1 MERGTDPVHAAR
13 ETRSV
18 SALFIAEK
26 WGEDGVGGR
35 TIFKTQPDRA
45 DYATKSEL
53 VAYNQPVLINSS
65 VAKTNFCNFEHSP
78 KKILFACELFRGFL
92 NYTPTQ

>member
-26 WGEDGVGGR
+26 WGEDGV
-35 TIFKTQPDRA
+35 
-45 DYATKSEL
+45 E
-53 VAYNQPVLINSS
+53 
-65 VAKTNFCNFEHSP
+65 
-78 KKILFACELFRGFL
+78 
-92 NYTPTQ
+92 